1 MLREFVEMADS
12 ILNPNVIK
20 GIPAG
25 RFGEPDDMAALILFM
40 ASKAGS
46 YHNGA
51 IQVIDGGR
59 LSLFPSVW

>member
-1 MLREFVEMADS
+1 MTESV
-12 ILNPNVIK
+12 INPSVLK

-25 RFGEPDDMAALILFM
+25 RVGEPDDMAALILFM

-51 IQVIDGGR
+51 VQLIDGGR
-59 LSLFPSVW
+59 LSGLPSVW